1 MRWCVVSVG
10 LNGDC
15 AGEGE
20 GEGEPLDRAF
30 LEGVREARRD
40 AILQYNYGTA
50 MGIESSVAC
59 AIFACPFVTVCL

>member
-10 LNGDC
+10 LSGDC
-15 AGEGE
+15 TEEGE

-40 AILQYNYGTA
+40 AILQCSSVTA
-50 MGIESSVAC
+50 MKVESSVAC
-59 AIFACPFVTVCL
+59 AIFACPFVTVRL